1 MEMMNYGS
9 SSTAIRKELNIPY
22 DLVLVDEAQDCEEIE
37 RDLLFKIFE
46 IKNCVISIGNR
57 QIVRKKNVQLNWSLG
72 TNTEERSIVNLKIS
86 HRNKKDLTDFFNSF
100 SKVHLD
106 SAQWELK
113 ENRNLNGGNLIL
125 LSTTEYNKSFQ
136 NKLDNSLVEN
146 KNSKFD
152 LMFII
157 PNKSL
162 DKDYG
167 VLINAKLTDWNYKS
181 YIYSGFDKSVEEERG
196 SRFPIDAYR
205 IINYQSCR
213 GLEAWTLVIWGLDA
227 VVKNIKNQHF
237 RDFPETSEIQM
248 AEQIN
253 NWLLMIF
260 TRAIDTL
267 VIIFEDIESEECQM
281 IVNLA
286 NSNRFEHMA
295 KLIDVN

>member
-1 MEMMNYGS
+1 M
-9 SSTAIRKELNIPY
+9 
-22 DLVLVDEAQDCEEIE
+22 
-37 RDLLFKIFE
+37 
-46 IKNCVISIGNR
+46 
-57 QIVRKKNVQLNWSLG
+57 
-72 TNTEERSIVNLKIS
+72 
-86 HRNKKDLTDFFNSF
+86 
-100 SKVHLD
+100 
-106 SAQWELK
+106 
-113 ENRNLNGGNLIL
+113 
-125 LSTTEYNKSFQ
+125 
-136 NKLDNSLVEN
+136 
-146 KNSKFD
+146 
-152 LMFII
+152 
-157 PNKSL
+157 
-162 DKDYG
+162 
-167 VLINAKLTDWNYKS
+167 
-181 YIYSGFDKSVEEERG
+181 EEERG